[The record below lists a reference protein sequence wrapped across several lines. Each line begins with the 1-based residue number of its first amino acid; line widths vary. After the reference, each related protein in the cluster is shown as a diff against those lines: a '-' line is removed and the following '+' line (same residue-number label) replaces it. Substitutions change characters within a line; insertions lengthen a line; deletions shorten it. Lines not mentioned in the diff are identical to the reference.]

1 LSKKNKKSILDS
13 AGISVAGDN
22 NTVNLTDK
30 ERIYFLEKEIEGF
43 REREKQYERHI
54 EQVESLNRMLSI
66 NLMRVNRELLFQIFE
81 KDK

>member
-1 LSKKNKKSILDS
+1 MSKKNKKSILDS